1 MILKTIEDYLEA
13 IYNLIKKKGYAR
25 TIDIAAS
32 LNVRSP
38 SVTEMVQ
45 KLDKDGFVVYEKHR
59 GIILTEKGEELA
71 KSVAKRHE
79 TLVDFL
85 KILGIEEEIAERDAC
100 SIEHCVHPTT
110 MAGLSKFVEFLQ
122 NVPDDTEWLKHLEQ
136 YLKAEKHLE

>member
-13 IYNLIKKKGYAR
+13 IYKLIKKKGYAR

-45 KLDKDGFVVYEKHR
+45 KLDRDGFVVYEKHR

-71 KSVAKRHE
+71 KSVIKRHDI
-79 TLVDFL
+79 LVEFL
-85 KILGIEEEIAERDAC
+85 KILGIEEEIAESDAC
-100 SIEHCVHPTT
+100 SIEHYLHPTT
-110 MAGLSKFVEFLQ
+110 MERLSKFVEFLQ
-122 NVPDDTEWLKHLEQ
+122 DVPGNTKWLEHLEH
-136 YLKAEKHLE
+136 YLKTEKHLE

>member
-13 IYNLIKKKGYAR
+13 IYKLIKKKGYAR

-45 KLDKDGFVVYEKHR
+45 KLDRDGFVVYEKHR

-71 KSVAKRHE
+71 KSVIKRHE
-79 TLVDFL
+79 TLVKFL
-85 KILGIEEEIAERDAC
+85 KILGIEEEIAESDAC
-100 SIEHCVHPTT
+100 SIEHYLHPTT
-110 MAGLSKFVEFLQ
+110 MEGLSKFVEFLQ
-122 NVPDDTEWLKHLEQ
+122 DVPGNTKWLEHLEH